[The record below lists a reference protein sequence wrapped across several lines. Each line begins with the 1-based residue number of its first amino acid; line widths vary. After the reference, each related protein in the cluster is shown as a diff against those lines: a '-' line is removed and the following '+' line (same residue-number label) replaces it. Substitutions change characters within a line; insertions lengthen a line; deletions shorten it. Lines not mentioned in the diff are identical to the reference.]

1 MYVEKSNLK
10 SSRCHIFTSCTQ
22 LRPSFVFLKLNHF
35 ILKININPVLNVY
48 IEPSLT
54 SRTFFVADISLSF
67 RVVQL
72 IVLIWS
78 FSQNIFQNIQ
88 FSI

>member
-1 MYVEKSNLK
+1 M
-10 SSRCHIFTSCTQ
+10 
-22 LRPSFVFLKLNHF
+22 
-35 ILKININPVLNVY
+35 ININPVLNVY
-48 IEPSLT
+48 VEPSLT

-67 RVVQL
+67 WVVQL

-88 FSI
+88 FSV